1 MKPKPLF
8 LLDAMLSITKQE
20 KKSGLYVELKQIAKP
35 YLPDYIVLKIAI
47 EKQLTLITKDKG
59 MITRALIVGVNII
72 FQEEWG
78 RRYYVYGTK
87 TEYLGQVKQNYQKSL
102 SSIEKTAKI
111 ISEIIPPKIC
121 MSGFHQIT
129 CI

>member
-1 MKPKPLF
+1 MKPKY
-8 LLDAMLSITKQE
+8 LLDAMLSISKEE
-20 KKSGLYVELKQIAKP
+20 KKSGLYVELKHIAKP

-59 MITRALIVGVNII
+59 MIIRALIVGVNVI

-87 TEYLGQVKQNYQKSL
+87 TEYLGQVKQTYQKHL
-102 SSIEKTAKI
+102 SSQEKTAKI
-111 ISEIIPPKIC
+111 IFKVIPQKIC
-121 MSGFHQIT
+121 ISSFDQIT